1 MKQFHF
7 TSLVTFVFLLLFASG
22 CVPQGSGAVS
32 IQEPK
37 AGQVYDA
44 PPTLAIS
51 YQNTPAAIQLN
62 SADVKSLFTLGETSG
77 TANTADFASFLREG
91 TNKLQV
97 NPPFGPRV
105 SFIYDSQGPTVIIKS
120 VEGSQPMRVKGELV
134 DPSGPDSLVVN
145 GVVAT
150 VNTDAEFD
158 VLVNPAS
165 QYRFVAKDT
174 GGKSTTTTY
183 AAPDQEF
190 NRIITANVSQKALD
204 ELAKDIQPIVQTVNT
219 APFLPKVNRQIKEA
233 LPITSAT
240 LATIEITSL
249 DWTGVALD
257 LDLKPDTQMGRIGFD
272 ARLTDINVQLSVR
285 PKILFIPALFTVPA
299 TAKLTYANA
308 TGDAKVYGE
317 NGRLAVNIDELSLAP
332 SGIKVSIIEGYDS
345 LILSAIADAVL
356 PALKSVVSTF
366 VDGIIE
372 GVLDGELAEMGD
384 EVVLDIGGRQLGIKP
399 LFQSFSSTDDNLH
412 VVLGGGMKAKTID
425 PGVPKVL
432 GSLYSNDPLSDAQNA
447 NFIYANVSSNLVNQA
462 FMSAFQTGLTH
473 FTLINQ
479 KELLVGTQNRGEDKP
494 VGTNR
499 ILITPSSPAFF
510 AIDDVQGDPSVT
522 FGLDGMQLAVQNKR
536 NSGYGDL
543 FTTEVDLTAKVVLGV
558 NDDDTL
564 RISFAGAPDVSLRN
578 TRILN
583 ALTVNEQFIDRIID
597 LVMPIILP
605 KIAEATRSIEIPRF
619 AGYIIKVDDF
629 AAVGDS
635 NSHLGVGL
643 TLDKPQLPA
652 CPSGQERFGSYCYAL
667 CNEGYV
673 SIGRQCWSAANKQ
686 TYQREPIK

>member
-7 TSLVTFVFLLLFASG
+7 TSLLTLVLLAIFAAG
-22 CVPQGSGAVS
+22 CVPQGGGSVS

-37 AGQVYDA
+37 AGQVYDT

-51 YQNTPAAIQLN
+51 YQNVPAAIQLN
-62 SADVKSLFTLGETSG
+62 SADVKSLFTLGDTSG
-77 TANTADFASFLREG
+77 TANSAEFASFLREG
-91 TNKLQV
+91 ANKLQI

-134 DPSGPDSLVVN
+134 DPSGPDTLVVN
-145 GVVAT
+145 GVAAT
-150 VNTDAEFD
+150 VNADSEFE
-158 VLVNPAS
+158 VLVNETS
-165 QYRFVAKDT
+165 KYNFVAKDK
-174 GGKSTTTTY
+174 GGKTTTTTY
-183 AAPDQEF
+183 AAPGQEF

-204 ELAKDIQPIVQTVNT
+204 DLAKDIKPLIQNVNT
-219 APFLPKVNRQIKEA
+219 APMLPKVNAELRKA
-233 LPITSAT
+233 LPFTTTVITGIQIDD
-240 LATIEITSL
+240 LKWGGIDL
-249 DWTGVALD
+249 G
-257 LDLKPDTQMGRIGFD
+257 LDLKPNSQQGRIGFD
-272 ARLTDINVQLSVR
+272 ARLTNIEVDLTVT
-285 PKILFIPALFTVPA
+285 PKFLFIPLIPVPA
-299 TAKLTYANA
+299 KATLTYANA
-308 TGDAKVYGE
+308 TGDAMVYGE
-317 NGRLAVNIDELSLAP
+317 NGRLAVNIDDLVLNP
-332 SGIKVSIIEGYDS
+332 SGVKVSMITNYNSI
-345 LILSAIADAVL
+345 ILSAIADALL
-356 PALKSVVSTF
+356 PALKGVISTF

-412 VVLGGGMKAKTID
+412 VVLGGGMKAKTTD

-432 GSLYSNDPLSDAQNA
+432 GSLYRDDPLSDAQNA

-473 FTLINQ
+473 FTLINS
-479 KELLVGTQNRGEDKP
+479 KELLVGTQNRGEDRP
-494 VGTNR
+494 TGTNR
-499 ILITPSSPAFF
+499 IIITPNSPAFF
-510 AIDDVQGDPSVT
+510 AIDEVKGAPSVT
-522 FGLDGMQLAVQNKR
+522 FGLDGMQLAVQNKGG
-536 NSGYGDL
+536 SGYGDL

-629 AAVGDS
+629 AAVGDKK
-635 NSHLGVGL
+635 SHLGVGL
-643 TLDKPQLPA
+643 TLAKPAMAACQSGERFGRYCYEA
-652 CPSGQERFGSYCYAL
+652 CPSE
-667 CNEGYV
+667 YV
-673 SIGRQCWSAANKQ
+673 TIGLQCWSPVDDS
-686 TYQREPIK
+686 TYTRKKLN